1 MPGTR
6 SEVQVQH
13 RANGIHLPV
22 VVATGVVLVVEVSFE
37 FDVPVERKRR
47 SPDPL
52 RSAPLIKSTVVEQ
65 LTPDVRIHPYWTDR
79 KLLLDRKPAAEPPRV
94 LAVDESGIDAASV

>member
-1 MPGTR
+1 M
-6 SEVQVQH
+6 
-13 RANGIHLPV
+13 GIHLPV

-37 FDVPVERKRR
+37 LDVPVERKRR

-65 LTPDVRIHPYWTDR
+65 LAPDGRIHPLLDR
-79 KLLLDRKPAAEPPRV
+79 SKLLLDRKPAAEPPRV
-94 LAVDESGIDAASV
+94 LLVKPG